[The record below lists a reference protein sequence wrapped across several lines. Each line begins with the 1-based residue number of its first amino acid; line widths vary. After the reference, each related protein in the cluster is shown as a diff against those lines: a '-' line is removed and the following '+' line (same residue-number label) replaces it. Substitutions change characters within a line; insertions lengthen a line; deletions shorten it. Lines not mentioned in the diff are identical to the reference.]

1 MESGAALPAPLTS
14 LVGRDAEVRAAG
26 RLLASP
32 DHRLVTLV
40 GPAGSGKT
48 RLAIAVGATATT
60 PVWFV
65 DLTTMPPSPTPDKS
79 RRKRPDLSDIS
90 YLSPRENAG
99 SPALPLGEGAGG
111 TPLWLREGA
120 GGAALSPR
128 EGAGDSLREGESGA
142 ALSLREEAEDATL
155 PLRDDAEDAA
165 GFVLDAFGVARRADA
180 GATGTLLAALGDAPA
195 LLLLDNCEHVTDP
208 VAALAV
214 RLLAAA
220 PALRLLVTGRQALGL
235 PDETVLEVAPLDD
248 ATALRLFETRMFERT
263 GRPLPGEHRAGAAA
277 ICRALD
283 GLPLAVELAAA
294 RAALLSVPEVR
305 RLLADRFRVLADAK
319 AAGPEHHRTLRAAL
333 DWSYQLLSPDK
344 QALLRQLAVFQG
356 GFTPAAAAVLPAHG
370 PGLLDALA
378 ERCLVSPA
386 DGSPAGGP
394 RRRMLQTVAAYAAAR
409 LAELPDEA
417 AAARDA
423 HASHFVA
430 LAEQAAAGVRGP
442 GQRDIL
448 RTVTLEQDN
457 LRAAMTWLATRPG
470 VDDLRL
476 ATALAPFQH
485 FTGVYRQGRD
495 WLASALL
502 RRPDSPPSLRVA
514 ACSAA
519 ASLALLDCDYPA
531 AATLASQALASQALA
546 SQALASQALASQ
558 ALASQALA
566 GPPDAQTRGRLLT
579 LLGCVER
586 ERADY
591 PRSRHHLDE
600 ALTLYRAAGDAWGEG
615 RAAQLAGGTAW
626 LSGDLT
632 AAAALLDAS
641 LTAFRDLADDE
652 SVASTLTHLGAVAHF
667 GGDQP
672 RARRHLVDA
681 LDRFTELSFPEG
693 IGWAQDLLG
702 RVDLAD
708 DAVAAA
714 AERLRASLAIHR
726 RVGDRWRSASVLEAL
741 AEARRRLGDPAH
753 ATALLAAADVIRH
766 EIGAPTPACELPAR
780 QATERALHAALPED
794 AFSRAY
800 RFGTRTPVDDLLNL
814 SGSPAPLALHPTP

>member
-1 MESGAALPAPLTS
+1 MESAAALPAPLTS

-48 RLAIAVGATATT
+48 RLAIAVGAAATT

-65 DLTTMPPSPTPDKS
+65 DLTTMRPSP
-79 RRKRPDLSDIS
+79 
-90 YLSPRENAG
+90 SP
-99 SPALPLGEGAGG
+99 SPAP
-111 TPLWLREGA
+111 
-120 GGAALSPR
+120 
-128 EGAGDSLREGESGA
+128 D
-142 ALSLREEAEDATL
+142 
-155 PLRDDAEDAA
+155 DAA

-180 GATGTLLAALGDAPA
+180 GATGTLLAALGDAPV

-208 VAALAV
+208 VAALAA

-235 PDETVLEVAPLDD
+235 PDETVVEVAPLDD

-333 DWSYQLLSPDK
+333 DWSYRLLSPDK

-378 ERCLVSPA
+378 ERCLVSPV

-423 HASHFVA
+423 HARHFVA
-430 LAEQAAAGVRGP
+430 LAEQAAAGIRGP

-448 RTVTLEQDN
+448 RIVTVEQDN

-502 RRPDSPPSLRVA
+502 RRPDAAPPLRVA

-519 ASLALLDCDYPA
+519 ANLALLDCDYPA
-531 AATLASQALASQALA
+531 AAALAAQALAA
-546 SQALASQALASQ
+546 
-558 ALASQALA
+558 QALA
-566 GPPDAQTRGRLLT
+566 GSPEAQARGRLLT

-615 RAAQLAGGTAW
+615 RAAQLAGATAW

-708 DAVAAA
+708 DAVASA

-780 QATERALHAALPED
+780 QATERALHAALPEE
-794 AFSRAY
+794 AYSRAY

>member
-1 MESGAALPAPLTS
+1 MTRHEEIEDAAGFTLNASGAA
-14 LVGRDAEVRAAG
+14 
-26 RLLASP
+26 
-32 DHRLVTLV
+32 H
-40 GPAGSGKT
+40 
-48 RLAIAVGATATT
+48 
-60 PVWFV
+60 
-65 DLTTMPPSPTPDKS
+65 
-79 RRKRPDLSDIS
+79 RPDL
-90 YLSPRENAG
+90 
-99 SPALPLGEGAGG
+99 
-111 TPLWLREGA
+111 
-120 GGAALSPR
+120 
-128 EGAGDSLREGESGA
+128 DSTRD
-142 ALSLREEAEDATL
+142 EEAEDAAAFALDASATATATARQPNPDTTRHAATENTAAFAL
-155 PLRDDAEDAA
+155 DASVTARRPDPDTTRDEEAEDAA
-165 GFVLDAFGVARRADA
+165 GFVLDAFGVARRPDL
-180 GATGTLLAALGDAPA
+180 GATGTLLATLGDGPV
-195 LLLLDNCEHVTDP
+195 LLLLDNCEHVTVP
-208 VAALAV
+208 VAALVA
-214 RLLAAA
+214 RLLGAA

-235 PDETVLEVAPLDD
+235 PDETVVAVAPLDE

-319 AAGPEHHRTLRAAL
+319 ATGPEHHRTLRAAL

-370 PGLLDALA
+370 PGLLDALT
-378 ERCLVSPA
+378 ERCLVS
-386 DGSPAGGP
+386 SPVGGP

-423 HASHFVA
+423 HARHFVA
-430 LAEQAAAGVRGP
+430 LAEHAADGIRGP
-442 GQRDIL
+442 GQRDLL

-457 LRAAMTWLATRPG
+457 LRAAMAWLATRPG
-470 VDDLRL
+470 AEDLRL

-495 WLASALL
+495 WLAAALH
-502 RRPDSPPSLRVA
+502 RHPDAPSSLRVA

-519 ASLALLDCDYPA
+519 ASLAMLDCDYPA
-531 AATLASQALASQALA
+531 AATLASQALAGSPEVQV
-546 SQALASQALASQ
+546 
-558 ALASQALA
+558 
-566 GPPDAQTRGRLLT
+566 RGRLLT

-591 PRSRHHLDE
+591 LRSRRHLDE
-600 ALTLYRAAGDAWGEG
+600 ALALYRAAGDAWGEG
-615 RAAQLAGGTAW
+615 RAGQLAGGTAW

-708 DAVAAA
+708 DAVASA
-714 AERLRASLAIHR
+714 AERLRASLSIHR

-741 AEARRRLGDPAH
+741 AEARRRLADPAH
-753 ATALLAAADVIRH
+753 ATALLAAADAIRH

-780 QATERALHAALPED
+780 RATEEALHATLPEA

-800 RFGTRTPVDDLLNL
+800 RFGTRTPVDDLLDL
-814 SGSPAPLALHPTP
+814 SGSPAPLALHPAP